1 MSFTKIYL
9 LLVLWAASVPIIKSA
24 LVVKFPNPVIE
35 LVKCVPDVFT
45 YRPILSAATEI
56 GFLAVVLT
64 TVGVCTTPPAVIVA
78 VVAPAGAFIATEPTF
93 LLVGDEFN

>member
-64 TVGVCTTPPAVIVA
+64 TVGVCTTPPAVNCCSSCSCCA
-78 VVAPAGAFIATEPTF
+78 SIATGQLF
-93 LLVGDEFN
+93 